1 MNEMKKYDMQLTED
15 NLTNSIEKD
24 YLERNK
30 KLDKLITILN
40 SLNSNV
46 VISIDGNWGTGKTIF
61 VKQLE
66 LINKKGNLNALNED
80 SVKKFIDDYSVFY
93 YNAWENDMHDSP
105 LLSLIYNLINNYP
118 KEKKQTTNSKVQLPF
133 NLKELLKSI
142 SGNLIDPDKVI
153 SFEDITKEI
162 FTTEEKRN
170 ALNQL
175 LKNII
180 PKDKK
185 LLFIVDELDRCKPS
199 FAVNLLE
206 TLKHFFN
213 NDSIVF
219 IVSTNNE
226 QLSYTINNYYGNN
239 FDGYNY
245 LNKFYD
251 LIIELEEID
260 TEKYLSNLF
269 NINKTSQFWNY
280 SLFGVIDYFKFNMRE
295 INRILSDYDLLGT
308 YFQTSYGGIYEEDI
322 IAKHVFL
329 PYCLGLKIQNRN
341 KLSLFLNGKGLNELL
356 DFVIQE
362 KKITRIVER
371 EISRTDNQEEND
383 KENIE
388 KFITRRYNHYF
399 TNDKDDTY
407 ELDYNKKNFLD
418 TFSLL
423 GDFTKID

>member
-1 MNEMKKYDMQLTED
+1 MKKYDMQLTEE

-24 YLERNK
+24 YLGRNK

-66 LINKKGNLNALNED
+66 LINKKGDLNALNED
-80 SVKKFIDDYSVFY
+80 SVKKFKDDYSVFY

-118 KEKKQTTNSKVQLPF
+118 KEKSQTANGKVQLPF
-133 NLKELLKSI
+133 NLRELLKSI

-180 PKDKK
+180 PKDRK

-219 IVSTNNE
+219 IISTNNE

-260 TEKYLSNLF
+260 AEKYLSKLF

-308 YFQTSYGGIYEEDI
+308 YFQTSFGGIYEEDI

-329 PYCLGLKIQNRN
+329 PYCLGLKIHNRN
-341 KLSLFLNGKGLNELL
+341 KLSLFLNGKGLKELL

-362 KKITRIVER
+362 EKITRIVER
-371 EISRTDNQEEND
+371 EISRTNNQEEND

-388 KFITRRYNHYF
+388 KFVTRRYNHYF

>member
-260 TEKYLSNLF
+260 TEKYLSKLF

>member
-1 MNEMKKYDMQLTED
+1 MNEMKKYDMQLTEE
-15 NLTNSIEKD
+15 NLISSIEKD
-24 YLERNK
+24 YLGRNK

-40 SLNSNV
+40 SLNSNI
-46 VISIDGNWGTGKTIF
+46 VISIDGDWGTGKTIF

-66 LINKKGNLNALNED
+66 LISRKGNLKALNED
-80 SVKKFIDDYSVFY
+80 SVKKFKDDYSVFY
-93 YNAWENDMHDSP
+93 YNAWENDIHDSP

-118 KEKKQTTNSKVQLPF
+118 KEKKQTTNNKVQLPF

-142 SGNLIDPDKVI
+142 SGNLIDPDKVT

-260 TEKYLSNLF
+260 TEKYLSKLF

-280 SLFGVIDYFKFNMRE
+280 SLFGVINYFKFNMRE

-399 TNDKDDTY
+399 TNDKDDAY

>member
-24 YLERNK
+24 YLGRNK

-40 SLNSNV
+40 SLNSNI

-80 SVKKFIDDYSVFY
+80 SVKKFINDYSVFY

-260 TEKYLSNLF
+260 TEKYLSKIF

-280 SLFGVIDYFKFNMRE
+280 SLFGVIDYFKFSMRE

-322 IAKHVFL
+322 IAKHIFL
-329 PYCLGLKIQNRN
+329 PYCLGLKIHNRN
-341 KLSLFLNGKGLNELL
+341 KLSLFLNGKGLKELL

-362 KKITRIVER
+362 EKITRIVEK
-371 EISRTDNQEEND
+371 EISRTNNQEENV
-383 KENIE
+383 E

-399 TNDKDDTY
+399 TNDKGNTY
-407 ELDYNKKNFLD
+407 ELNYNKKNFLD